1 MKKLLLLTASFV
13 FTAISAFAAEA
24 KIALTISQKSPIPI
38 VIPAKVA
45 EADRYAAR
53 ELRDYIGKITGAKV
67 RILNEKRA
75 PKGAAIYVGD
85 TEFAK
90 KAKIRFL
97 PLCRLASASAPS
109 SFPPRAHSL
118 HPPHRRQAPRQRLR
132 SRRRRHPSRSHR

>member
-67 RILNEKRA
+67 RILYMNLGE
-75 PKGAAIYVGD
+75 
-85 TEFAK
+85 
-90 KAKIRFL
+90 
-97 PLCRLASASAPS
+97 
-109 SFPPRAHSL
+109 SL
-118 HPPHRRQAPRQRLR
+118 HKA
-132 SRRRRHPSRSHR
+132 SRYGSKIKLTALAAWDIVLINKRNKPFDVGVGVISREVKEDSLTGENTLFVGFKTG